1 MAYIMHSTPPGQILH
16 HLLELGQ
23 GVQYFTIYFT
33 IGFTSLRPSIVQ
45 SV

>member
-1 MAYIMHSTPPGQILH
+1 MAYIMHSAPPPSPIKILY

-23 GVQYFTIYFT
+23 GVQHFT